1 MTSTPAG
8 IAAIEYHLP
17 ERTLTNGELAQE
29 HPDWSVAK
37 IETKTG
43 IRQRHLSGPTETSL
57 DLGARATEKLFQSG
71 IVNRAE
77 IDFVL
82 LCTQTPDYLLPT
94 SACILQD
101 RLGLRK
107 TVGALDFNLGCSG
120 FVYGLGLA
128 KGLVETGQARAVL
141 LVTADTYSK
150 LLAPDDHSVRTIFGD
165 AAAATLVRAQALGT
179 ASMGP
184 FVFGTDG
191 SGAGNLIVKSGGMR
205 EGGPIGTLT
214 MNGPEIFRFT
224 LDVVPRLIEETL
236 SRASLGRDD
245 VDLYVF
251 HQANAFMLE
260 HLRRKLEIS
269 PDKFVINLHDCGNT
283 VSSTIPIA
291 LKRCSTDGRLKPGH
305 RLMLVGFG
313 VGYSWA
319 SAIVPWSISPRKED
333 PSAS

>member
-1 MTSTPAG
+1 MRSAPAG

-17 ERTLTNGELAQE
+17 ERTLTNGELADE
-29 HPDWSVAK
+29 HPEWSVAK
-37 IETKTG
+37 IEAKTG
-43 IRQRHLSGPTETSL
+43 IRQRHLADPTETAL
-57 DLGARATEKLFQSG
+57 DLGARASEKLFLSG
-71 IVNRAE
+71 LVDRAE

-82 LCTQTPDYLLPT
+82 LCTQTPDYPLPT

-101 RLGLRK
+101 RLGLGK

-128 KGLVETGQARAVL
+128 KGLVETGQARTVL

-150 LLAPDDHSVRTIFGD
+150 LLAPEDHSVRTIFGD
-165 AAAATLVRAQALGT
+165 AAAATLVRAQAPGT

-191 SGAGNLIVKSGGMR
+191 SGAGNLIVRSGGMR
-205 EGGPIGTLT
+205 EGGPIGQLT

-224 LDVVPRLIEETL
+224 LDVVPKLIEETL

-245 VDLYVF
+245 IDLYVF

-269 PDKFVINLHDCGNT
+269 LDRFVINLDDCGNT

-291 LKRCSTDGRLKPGH
+291 LKRCSADGRVTPGH

-319 SAIVPWSISPRKED
+319 SAVIPWSISREG
-333 PSAS
+333 